1 MCVVNE
7 CYESRDVAGTDHKV
21 FEREV
26 GVHEPALMQLQH
38 AEGHALKN
46 LNMISV

>member
-1 MCVVNE
+1 MRKAEKVVMRLE
-7 CYESRDVAGTDHKV
+7 ADLEI

-26 GVHEPALMQLQH
+26 GVHEPALVQLQH

-46 LNMISV
+46 LKMISV